1 MKQWLLMLALLVL
14 VVTSAVAVV
23 GAKHEARRLFIALE
37 QAGKEQDEHRVEW
50 SRLQLELAFH
60 GESRRIEQHARDQ
73 IGMRQP
79 RQFGL
84 LVRDDG

>member
-1 MKQWLLMLALLVL
+1 MKQWFLVVVLLAL

-23 GAKHEARRLFIALE
+23 GAKHEARQLFIALE
-37 QAGKEQDEHRVEW
+37 RAGKDQDEHRVEW

-60 GESRRIEQHARDQ
+60 GESRRIEQHARDE

-79 RQFGL
+79 SQFGL